1 MKFYEVLVLLKMYGK
16 EYRSSLS
23 VSNNQLLKCIRQFC
37 IRNPILLL
45 NYPNHL
51 YVFFLLYICIRNS
64 FFTLYC
70 FWAIPP
76 HFFSIAQYNAT
87 LTVHTHTHPYE
98 YTYVNVRKPY
108 PYEHLVLVEDM
119 LRPKSG
125 LRGGLFF
132 FPSPKRSGCGLE
144 VLWKDLRNTW
154 RCSHHL

>member
-70 FWAIPP
+70 FWAIPL
-76 HFFSIAQYNAT
+76 HFLASHSITRRSQY
-87 LTVHTHTHPYE
+87 THSPLWTHIR
-98 YTYVNVRKPY
+98 NVCKPY

-119 LRPKSG
+119 LQPKSG
-125 LRGGLFF
+125 LRGGLF